1 MGWMVMLLLEMM
13 VMVMKMV
20 MVVMVMKTVMVVM
33 RQGRGSHW
41 NSLGPPHLGM

>member
-20 MVVMVMKTVMVVM
+20 MVVM